1 MALPKLASAKYE
13 LTLPSTGEKVEY
25 RPFLVREEKILLLA
39 QQSGDQK
46 DILRAVEEIV
56 SACTFEKLNSKK
68 LPFFDLEYVFLQL
81 RSKSIGEKT
90 QISVICPDDKTTRVS
105 VEVDL
110 ATIECT
116 KELGHDSNIKL
127 TDTIGIIMDYP
138 RVTSM
143 ISMDGLGDT
152 EAAFSVIKSCIKQIY
167 DADNFYDAVD
177 MDKTELD
184 EFVGSMT
191 HQQFEKVQEFF
202 ATMPKV
208 KKLLKVKNPNTGVE
222 SEVLLEGLNAF
233 FQ

>member
-1 MALPKLASAKYE
+1 
-13 LTLPSTGEKVEY
+13 
-25 RPFLVREEKILLLA
+25 
-39 QQSGDQK
+39 
-46 DILRAVEEIV
+46 
-56 SACTFEKLNSKK
+56 
-68 LPFFDLEYVFLQL
+68 
-81 RSKSIGEKT
+81 
-90 QISVICPDDKTTRVS
+90 
-105 VEVDL
+105 
-110 ATIECT
+110 
-116 KELGHDSNIKL
+116 
-127 TDTIGIIMDYP
+127 MDYP

-208 KKLLKVKNPNTGVE
+208 KKLLKLFHM
-222 SEVLLEGLNAF
+222 SLEGYYKTNFALMQHHKYSLNEIEDMIPWEREIYTAMLINYIE
-233 FQ
+233 QENMKSRHNKNK

>member
-1 MALPKLASAKYE
+1 M
-13 LTLPSTGEKVEY
+13 
-25 RPFLVREEKILLLA
+25 
-39 QQSGDQK
+39 
-46 DILRAVEEIV
+46 
-56 SACTFEKLNSKK
+56 
-68 LPFFDLEYVFLQL
+68 
-81 RSKSIGEKT
+81 
-90 QISVICPDDKTTRVS
+90 
-105 VEVDL
+105 